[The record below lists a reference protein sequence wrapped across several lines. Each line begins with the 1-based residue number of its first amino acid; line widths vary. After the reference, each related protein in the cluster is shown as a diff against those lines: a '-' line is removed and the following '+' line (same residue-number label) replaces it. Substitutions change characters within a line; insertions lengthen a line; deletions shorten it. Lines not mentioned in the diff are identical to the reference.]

1 MKTKKLDAM
10 LRDSG
15 FEFHREENGVV
26 VYENKFTGLMIARR
40 KNKIRIR
47 REPENERVL

>member
-1 MKTKKLDAM
+1 M

-26 VYENKFTGLMIARR
+26 VYENKFTGLMITRR
-40 KNKIRIR
+40 KNKIHIR